1 MHTGLFQNASTT
13 LADGFWRDLWL
24 RSPSPTENGRE
35 TDSMFMFLWWFC
47 VAWFVLLMALMV
59 YWVIKYRRRPGT
71 DAVQSPSHNTPL
83 EVIWTVV
90 PSLMLVY
97 IFFRGFWGYIDKIVS
112 PGDAVEMQV
121 IGSKWS
127 WDLRYPN
134 GMQSPMTDKIGF
146 NDIPVFYMPAKT
158 NIRLKMQSS
167 DVLHAFWVP
176 DFRIKQDVVPN
187 RYMTVWF
194 NAEGPK
200 DGDPGTKKHPS
211 VVAGSEEAKKHPE
224 LLVLS
229 GKPYTQHYVF
239 CAEYCGQQHSE
250 MAALIRVVSE
260 DVYKDWLEKIG
271 TPSDPIELGKRVFKT
286 KCASCHTLDGSRSTG
301 PSWLDMYGR
310 TETLTDGTTV
320 VVDDAYILESI
331 FEPAKKIVKT
341 YENGNMT
348 SFRGLVSPDQ
358 VQGLIA
364 FMKSI
369 SQHAPKTEVPAGG
382 TPAEAPKTETPPTK

>member
-1 MHTGLFQNASTT
+1 MHTGFFQHASTT

-24 RSPSPTENGRE
+24 RRPASTDNGRE
-35 TDSMFMFLWWFC
+35 TDDMFMFLWWFC

-59 YWVIKYRRRPGT
+59 FWVIKYRRRPGT
-71 DAVQSPSHNTPL
+71 VAPMSPSHNTPL
-83 EVIWTVV
+83 EIIWTVV

-127 WDLRYPN
+127 WDLKYP
-134 GMQSPMTDKIGF
+134 GGLQSPMTDKIGF
-146 NDIPVFYMPAKT
+146 NDIPVFYMPANT

-167 DVLHAFWVP
+167 DVLHAWWVP
-176 DFRIKQDVVPN
+176 DFRIKQDVIPN
-187 RYMTVWF
+187 RFMTVWF

-200 DGDPGTKKHPS
+200 EGDPGTKKHPD
-211 VVAGSEEAKKHPE
+211 VIAGSEEAKKHPE

-250 MAALIRVVSE
+250 MAALIRVVE
-260 DVYKDWLEKIG
+260 PDVYKAWLEKIG
-271 TPSDPIELGKRVFKT
+271 TPADPIELGKRIYKT
-286 KCASCHTLDGSRSTG
+286 RCASCHTVDGSKSTG
-301 PSWLDMYGR
+301 PSWLDMYGK
-310 TETLTDGTTV
+310 TETLTDGSTV
-320 VVDDAYILESI
+320 LVDDAYVLESI
-331 FEPAKKIVKT
+331 FEPAKKIVKG

-348 SFRGLVSPDQ
+348 SFRGLLPPEQ
-358 VQGLIA
+358 VQGVMA
-364 FMKSI
+364 YMKSI
-369 SQHAPKTEVPAGG
+369 SQHAPKTETPAGE
-382 TPAEAPKTETPPTK
+382 TPAPAPSETPASK